1 MVTRLT
7 DTVGKT
13 LLQAKTLNCIIHIT
27 FSNRKSQCFEVVFI
41 HKTRL
46 FLCRHISEYAPI
58 TLKKA
63 SRCTRLTQK
72 NGTADVAGIIK

>member
-1 MVTRLT
+1 MSM
-7 DTVGKT
+7 
-13 LLQAKTLNCIIHIT
+13 I
-27 FSNRKSQCFEVVFI
+27 EVVFTLQ
-41 HKTRL
+41 TRL